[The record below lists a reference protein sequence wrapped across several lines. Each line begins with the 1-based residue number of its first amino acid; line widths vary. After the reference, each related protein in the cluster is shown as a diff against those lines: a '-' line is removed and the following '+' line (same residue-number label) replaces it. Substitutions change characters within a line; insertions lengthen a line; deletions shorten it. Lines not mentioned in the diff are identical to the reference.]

1 MKGVGYR
8 MKKTLLL
15 LYIAFLILFLSG
27 CGIFTLNGWITPAD
41 DDFIACIEELDTPQ
55 EIGNY
60 MQENFT
66 YQYHSIY
73 APDPYQLWLTK
84 NGDCNDM
91 STFSTW
97 VANYHGYE
105 NYQIEIFYRGTY
117 MRHWVGV
124 YDEGNKGYSITNN
137 QYYDCWFDNFK
148 DIVDYSSYLVGKTWT
163 KFFVYDYWN
172 DIIKIGYNI
181 SKENFVQVL
190 PTK

>member
-1 MKGVGYR
+1 
-8 MKKTLLL
+8 MKKIVL
-15 LYIAFLILFLSG
+15 ISLILFTLLVLSG

-60 MQENFT
+60 MQGNFT

-91 STFSTW
+91 ATFATW
-97 VANYHGYE
+97 VANYHGYKT
-105 NYQIEIFYRGTY
+105 YQIEIFYRGTY

-163 KFFVYDYWN
+163 KFFVYDYWD
-172 DIIKIGYNI
+172 DIIKIEYNI
-181 SKENFVQVL
+181 SNGKIRR
-190 PTK
+190 